1 MKNKK
6 YLIKILSVVLAII
19 ASSCDTSIL
28 DVKNETSY
36 NSTSYFK
43 TPTEVQQ
50 SVNAAYAS
58 FMTNEMFGWRWGE
71 IFDVLAEESFG
82 APSANGETGIQ
93 QLWRYEHNNTNEA
106 IYGAWHMLYKMIM
119 RSNLTIDKANEYIT
133 KNGDDA
139 AKITSYSLG
148 QAYFLRGWAY
158 SQLAFYWG
166 RVPIR
171 KGFDQ
176 TANIDA
182 PRSTTVDEVWAV
194 AEADFKIA
202 QTLLP
207 ESYSSTEKGRATKFA
222 ATGFLGKLY
231 LYTKKNALADAEFA
245 KLDGKFTLLPASK
258 WDDNFGETG
267 ENNSESVF
275 EVQFAFANGD
285 NVFGISSGGEN
296 STSHTAVTWRP
307 QLYSWTGWSNWK
319 FQPRRVLDFQ
329 YSDEQGTPVVDPRA
343 KLTFYGGIGDGTWC
357 DNCPGGVKVYD
368 FVTLAYWYRKGTNR
382 ENKVDENSCQSGN
395 NVRLMRYADVL
406 LMRAECKL
414 QLGDN
419 AGCLS
424 LINQVRKRIG
434 AFEYSKTYSKDELF
448 NILMRERQL
457 ELMGEA
463 HRYNDL
469 VRWGKLKEVINPEL
483 QAQFGKQNITDQH
496 YLFPIPQAEIDTNLG
511 LGSVNNSWN

>member
-1 MKNKK
+1 MKNNK
-6 YLIKILSVVLAII
+6 YLFKILALIFVLI

-28 DVKNETSY
+28 DVKNESSY
-36 NSTSYFK
+36 NQDNYFK
-43 TPTEVQQ
+43 TPAEIQK

-58 FMTNEMFGWRWGE
+58 FMTNHQFGWRNGDM
-71 IFDVLAEESFG
+71 FDLLAEESLG
-82 APSANGETGIQ
+82 APAAAGATDLQ
-93 QLWRYEHNNTNEA
+93 QLWRYEHNNTNA
-106 IYGAWHMLYKMIM
+106 VIYGFWHMLYKMIM

-176 TANIDA
+176 TANVDA
-182 PRSTTVDEVWAV
+182 PRSATVDEVWAV
-194 AEADFKIA
+194 AEADFKMA

-231 LYTKKNALADAEFA
+231 LFTKKYALAEAEFT
-245 KLDGKFTLLPASK
+245 KMEGKFILLPASK
-258 WDDNFGETG
+258 WDDNFGETN

-275 EVQFAFANGD
+275 EIQFNYKDGD
-285 NVFGISSGGEN
+285 NVNGMSAGGEN
-296 STSHTAVTWRP
+296 KANPTVVTWRP
-307 QLYSWTGWSNWK
+307 QEYSWTGWSNWK

-329 YSDEQGTPVVDPRA
+329 YSDELGTPVVDPRA

-357 DNCPGGVKVYD
+357 DKCPEGIKVYD
-368 FVTLAYWYRKGTNR
+368 FATLAHWYRKGTNR
-382 ENKVDENSCQSGN
+382 ENKVNENSMRSGN
-395 NVRLMRYADVL
+395 NIRLMRYADVL

-414 QLGDN
+414 QLNDY

-424 LINQVRKRIG
+424 FINQVRKRIG
-434 AFEYSKTYSKDELF
+434 AFEYVKTYSKDELF
-448 NILMRERQL
+448 KLLMRERQV
-457 ELMGEA
+457 ELMGES

-469 VRWGKLKEVINPEL
+469 VRWGILKEVINPEL
-483 QAQFGKQNITDQH
+483 QAQFGKPNVSDQH
-496 YLFPIPQAEIDTNLG
+496 YLFPIPLAEIDTNLG
-511 LGSVNNSWN
+511 LGSVNNNWN

>member
-6 YLIKILSVVLAII
+6 YLIKVLSVLLAII

-28 DVKNETSY
+28 NVKNETSY
-36 NSTSYFK
+36 NLESYFK
-43 TPTEVQQ
+43 TPSEIQQ
-50 SVNAAYAS
+50 SVNAAYSS
-58 FMTNEMFGWRWGE
+58 FFTNEMLSWRWFE
-71 IFDVLAEESFG
+71 MFDVLAQESLG
-82 APSANGETGIQ
+82 APASNGETPLQ
-93 QLWRYEHNNTNEA
+93 QLWRYEHNNTNDA
-106 IYGAWHMLYKMIM
+106 VYGYWHMLYKMIM

-148 QAYFLRGWAY
+148 QAHFLRGWAY

-166 RVPIR
+166 KVPIR
-171 KGFDQ
+171 TGFDQ

-182 PRSTTVDEVWAV
+182 PRSATVDEVWAV
-194 AEADFKIA
+194 AEADFKKA

-231 LYTKKNALADAEFA
+231 LYTKKYALADTEFA
-245 KLDGKFTLLPASK
+245 KLDGKFTLLPANK
-258 WDDNFGETG
+258 WDDNFGETN

-275 EVQFAFANGD
+275 EVQMNWQNGD
-285 NVFGISSGGEN
+285 GNLGNLSGGEN
-296 STSHTAVTWRP
+296 STSPNVNTYRP

-329 YSDEQGTPVVDPRA
+329 YSDEQGNPVVDPRA

-357 DNCPGGVKVYD
+357 DNCPGGVRVYD
-368 FVTLAYWYRKGTNR
+368 FVSLAYWYRKGTNR
-382 ENKVDENSCQSGN
+382 ENKVDESSMHSGN
-395 NVRLMRYADVL
+395 NQRLMRYADVL

-414 QLGDN
+414 QLADN
-419 AGCLS
+419 AACLS
-424 LINQVRKRIG
+424 FINQVRKRIG
-434 AFEYSKTYSKDELF
+434 AFEYAKTYSKDELF
-448 NILMRERQL
+448 NLLMRERQL
-457 ELMGEA
+457 ELMGEC

-483 QAQFGKQNITDQH
+483 QAQFGKQNVTDQH

-511 LGSVNNSWN
+511 LGTVNNSWN